1 MNPNITNTSQSL
13 IVNSYYGY
21 TCNAKNR
28 LQKNKEIEQKY
39 TSNKLMSITKSI
51 SEILNTK
58 ILHTSQHSFEPSGT
72 SLSSIIESDDVIF
85 GSSGIAHLNESHIS
99 FHSYYENS
107 INDLIILRLE
117 LHVSSCSRKCVYSVL
132 NDLIENSLFNNYDAL
147 TLDFFHRGINLEQI
161 EANKQ
166 ILSLFFQKHHIDFNI
181 IANDSFESF
190 KHYKLIKKEEKI
202 IIPELNN
209 YLCDYLV

>member
-1 MNPNITNTSQSL
+1 
-13 IVNSYYGY
+13 
-21 TCNAKNR
+21 
-28 LQKNKEIEQKY
+28 
-39 TSNKLMSITKSI
+39 MSITKSI